1 MDYHSS
7 GRWTNMSDLDQLT
20 HIMQAFV
27 MVTAMADFVGKDE
40 VERNLRWAAKNYAER
55 IYKQSYTDN

>member
-1 MDYHSS
+1 
-7 GRWTNMSDLDQLT
+7 MSDLEQLDQIL
-20 HIMQAFV
+20 QAFV

-55 IYKQSYTDN
+55 IYKQSYTEN

>member
-1 MDYHSS
+1 
-7 GRWTNMSDLDQLT
+7 MSDLELLDQIL
-20 HIMQAFV
+20 QAFV

-40 VERNLRWAAKNYAER
+40 VEKHLRWAAKNYAER